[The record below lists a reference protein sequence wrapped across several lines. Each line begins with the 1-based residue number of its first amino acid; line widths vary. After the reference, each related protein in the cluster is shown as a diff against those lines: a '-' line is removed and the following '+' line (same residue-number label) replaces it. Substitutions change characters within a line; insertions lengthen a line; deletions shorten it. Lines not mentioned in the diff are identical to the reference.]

1 MKTRLTLAILI
12 QFLLLPFTLLAAGKR
27 DAMWKE
33 VTDAEGKGLPKTAI
47 EKLGPIIQQAMAEK
61 AYPEA
66 IKAVARKIAFE
77 GQIEGQK
84 AEEKI
89 TRLEAEI
96 AKAPKEMVP
105 VMDAILADWY
115 WHYFQQNR
123 HRFMQ
128 RTAVAIPGLEAPD
141 DAGAAAGNTKPGK
154 DITSWDLPRI
164 FAEIDKQFT
173 KALSAEAELKK
184 IKVADYDELLQKGTV
199 PDSYRPSMFD
209 FIAHEALAF
218 YTSGE
223 QAGSKA
229 EDSFEI
235 SAESPIF
242 AAPAEFL
249 KWEPA
254 TTDKDSISLKAIRLY
269 QSLMRFHAEDADK
282 SALLHSDLERL
293 ILGKNKAFGEE
304 KNARYK
310 AALKRFVDEWADHE
324 ISA

>member
-1 MKTRLTLAILI
+1 MKTRLTLAILF
-12 QFLLLPFTLLAAGKR
+12 QFFLMPCMLLAAGKR

-128 RTAVAIPGLEAPD
+128 RTAVGIPGL
-141 DAGAAAGNTKPGK
+141 
-154 DITSWDLPRI
+154 
-164 FAEIDKQFT
+164 
-173 KALSAEAELKK
+173 
-184 IKVADYDELLQKGTV
+184 
-199 PDSYRPSMFD
+199 
-209 FIAHEALAF
+209 
-218 YTSGE
+218 
-223 QAGSKA
+223 
-229 EDSFEI
+229 
-235 SAESPIF
+235 
-242 AAPAEFL
+242 
-249 KWEPA
+249 
-254 TTDKDSISLKAIRLY
+254 
-269 QSLMRFHAEDADK
+269 
-282 SALLHSDLERL
+282 
-293 ILGKNKAFGEE
+293 
-304 KNARYK
+304 
-310 AALKRFVDEWADHE
+310 
-324 ISA
+324 

>member
-1 MKTRLTLAILI
+1 MKIRLTLAILF
-12 QFLLLPFTLLAAGKR
+12 QFFLMPCMLLAAGKR
-27 DAMWKE
+27 DAMWKN
-33 VTDAEGKGLPKTAI
+33 VTDAESKGLPKTAI
-47 EKLGPIIQQAMAEK
+47 EKLGPIIEQAMAEK

-66 IKAVARKIAFE
+66 IKALARKIAFE

-128 RTAVAIPGLEAPD
+128 RTTTAEA
-141 DAGAAAGNTKPGK
+141 PGK
-154 DITSWDLPRI
+154 DITTWDLPRI

-242 AAPAEFL
+242 AAPRNF
-249 KWEPA
+249 
-254 TTDKDSISLKAIRLY
+254 
-269 QSLMRFHAEDADK
+269 
-282 SALLHSDLERL
+282 
-293 ILGKNKAFGEE
+293 
-304 KNARYK
+304 
-310 AALKRFVDEWADHE
+310 
-324 ISA
+324 